1 MSTLKTPHTLAL
13 DVSMKNKRWQWF
25 LGAFLLFGVV
35 GGTAAALALNDGEEV
50 EEYPCNGEAL

>member
-1 MSTLKTPHTLAL
+1 
-13 DVSMKNKRWQWF
+13 MKNKRWQWF